1 MFRLPKVLAIILNT
15 DVVPPSGVG
24 AGVSVVGSGQFF
36 GLYED
41 PGQLMDPENTWFSL
55 CSSFF
60 TTTPFSLFSQ
70 HVFDLPSFVDPL

>member
-1 MFRLPKVLAIILNT
+1 MNT
-15 DVVPPSGVG
+15 DEVPPSGVG
-24 AGVSVVGSGQFF
+24 AGVSVVGSGQFL
-36 GLYED
+36 GSYED